1 MAMRLELAT
10 FAFCS
15 ALSSGKP
22 YAHPS
27 ATLCAVE
34 ASMMTVSGSVHI
46 ATASIAAS
54 SGRQRMAA
62 SAALRNSA
70 RLTGSLRSSPVRE
83 MISMSSRPA
92 SLSRTCRPVV
102 PASPSIKT
110 FFLLAAMM
118 EARGLAT
125 A

>member
-83 MISMSSRPA
+83 MISMS
-92 SLSRTCRPVV
+92 
-102 PASPSIKT
+102 
-110 FFLLAAMM
+110 
-118 EARGLAT
+118 
-125 A
+125 